1 MGEANDEASGLNRL
15 ADLITELSVNPY
27 DIALHAEHIS
37 LSLSL
42 PDMESQVTV
51 AREMAAN
58 YLAVGD
64 EVWLPLIETKAA
76 TVDVDTPAGALE
88 VLEAY
93 AHAERDYLC
102 TSQSYSKDMHSSL

>member
-1 MGEANDEASGLNRL
+1 MDEANDEASGLNRL
-15 ADLITELSVNPY
+15 ADVITELSVHPY
-27 DIALHAEHIS
+27 DISLHAEHIS

-64 EVWLPLIETKAA
+64 EVWVPLIETKTAS
-76 TVDVDTPAGALE
+76 VDVDTPAGALE

-93 AHAERDYLC
+93 AHAEKDYLC
-102 TSQSYSKDMHSSL
+102 MSQSSSRDMHSSL